1 MRYSYED
8 VKEAYAAFI
17 EVRKCEANEKYL
29 GWAKAKFC
37 HSRNLKALDRNAK
50 DLYMKLISDETINY

>member
-17 EVRKCEANEKYL
+17 EVRKCEANGKNL

-37 HSRNLKALDRNAK
+37 HSRNLKALD
-50 DLYMKLISDETINY
+50 